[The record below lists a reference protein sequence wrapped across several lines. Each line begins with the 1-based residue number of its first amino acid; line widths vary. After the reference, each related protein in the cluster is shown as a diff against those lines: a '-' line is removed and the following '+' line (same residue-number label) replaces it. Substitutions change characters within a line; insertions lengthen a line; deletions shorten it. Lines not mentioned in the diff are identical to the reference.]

1 MSRAA
6 DYQKSEESR
15 QLPDEPVTGV
25 SDPADS
31 GVGESEPKGDRRA
44 RFPYKVLIVAPSL
57 DIMGGQAVQ
66 ADLLLKHLKEDGV
79 EAGFVPH
86 NPRPPGRLYELTKIK
101 YLRTLV
107 VSFFYILKL
116 LWNIPQYDIIHIFSA
131 SYRSFLISPAPAI
144 LIARY
149 LGKKVIL
156 NYRSGE
162 CRDHLEKQGKNA
174 IPIMKKADR
183 IVVPSQYLV
192 DEFGDFDLK
201 AEYVYNLVDLS
212 QFIFR
217 QREKFKPNIIVA
229 RNLEELYNI
238 PVSLRAF
245 MIVKQ
250 KFPEAK
256 LAIVGDGSQKYNIKK
271 MIEDTDIQDVT
282 FTGRVERS
290 EMPGLY
296 RKYDVFLNSSDI
308 DNMPVSFLE
317 AYACGLAVVS
327 TNAGGI
333 PYICRN
339 GETGI
344 LVERNDHQG
353 LADGIIRILEDADL
367 GRRLTEKARQ
377 ECEKYTWPS
386 AREGWHRIYRE
397 LYDEQKQALKSRF
410 KNSPWGIS

>member
-6 DYQKSEESR
+6 DYQKSNEDR
-15 QLPDEPVTGV
+15 QLSAEPIAGISKPAN
-25 SDPADS
+25 SD
-31 GVGESEPKGDRRA
+31 VGKSESKEDRRA
-44 RFPYKVLIVAPSL
+44 RFPYRVLIVAPSL

-66 ADLLLKHLKEDGV
+66 ADLLLKHLQEDGV
-79 EAGFVPH
+79 DAGFVPH

-101 YLRTLV
+101 YVRTLV

-131 SYRSFLISPAPAI
+131 SYRSFFISAAPAI

-149 LGKKVIL
+149 MRKKVIL

-162 CRDHLEKQGKNA
+162 CRDHLEKQGKTA

-183 IVVPSQYLV
+183 IVVPSRYLV
-192 DEFGDFDLK
+192 DEFADFNLK

-238 PVSLRAF
+238 PASLKAF
-245 MIVKQ
+245 MVVKQ
-250 KFPEAK
+250 KFSEAR
-256 LAIVGDGSQKYNIKK
+256 LTIVGDGSQKHNIKE
-271 MIEDTDIQDVT
+271 MVEGADIQDITLV
-282 FTGRVERS
+282 GRVERS

-333 PYICRN
+333 PYICRD

-344 LVERNDHQG
+344 LVERNDDQG

-377 ECEKYTWPS
+377 ECKKYTWS
-386 AREGWHRIYRE
+386 SVREGWHRIYRE

-410 KNSPWGIS
+410 